1 MATDPVT
8 SATIAGA
15 IVAVIVA
22 SAPRIIDRVLGRR
35 RDDADATE
43 SVGAAAGSVTA
54 AAIALLDQMRADRDQ
69 CRAELAALNERIDA
83 LHPHSDT

>member
-8 SATIAGA
+8 SATLAGA

>member
-8 SATIAGA
+8 SATLAGA

-22 SAPRIIDRVLGRR
+22 SAPHIIDRIMGRR

-83 LHPHSDT
+83 LHPDA